1 MSSRFTMLSAAEKS
15 SVLDVALAYVDQAL
29 CLDHKFAEAKS
40 LRRELKAALSNST
53 RKVRRKRA

>member
-1 MSSRFTMLSAAEKS
+1 MLSAAEKS